1 MDSSIQLKVLTVNCQ
16 GLGDPNKR
24 RDVFKILKTKNYNI
38 YFIQDTHFIQED
50 ENLIQTQWGYK
61 AFFSSYKS
69 NSRGVA
75 ILFNNNCEITI
86 HEQYRDDN
94 GNYLILDVIVDNLHF
109 LLINIYGP
117 NSDKPEFYSQLLNT
131 LQDIYSSQYIILGGD
146 FNLILNKELDS
157 VNYLHHNNPKSR
169 QEVDNLMNTLN
180 LKDVFR
186 ENYPDSRMFT
196 WRRRNP
202 IKQARLDFFLISE
215 SLLPKILSVK
225 SENSYR
231 SDHSPVILS
240 CKTSDFK
247 KGKGF

>member
-1 MDSSIQLKVLTVNCQ
+1 MHLPSLSKQCLHNYVGALCPLCTNLIMDSSFQLKVLTVNCQ

-24 RDVFKILKTKNYNI
+24 RNVFKILKTKNYNI
-38 YFIQDTHFIQED
+38 YFIQDTHFIQEN

-94 GNYLILDVIVDNLHF
+94 GNYLILDVIVENLHF

-146 FNLILNKELDS
+146 FNLILNK
-157 VNYLHHNNPKSR
+157 V
-169 QEVDNLMNTLN
+169 
-180 LKDVFR
+180 
-186 ENYPDSRMFT
+186 
-196 WRRRNP
+196 
-202 IKQARLDFFLISE
+202 
-215 SLLPKILSVK
+215 
-225 SENSYR
+225 
-231 SDHSPVILS
+231 
-240 CKTSDFK
+240 
-247 KGKGF
+247 